1 MFPVIIGVAFALL
14 NMLDFIN
21 GVSGTPGFKLRL
33 AITGVQDT
41 SLISSSSA
49 SFNLL

>member
-1 MFPVIIGVAFALL
+1 MFPVIMGVALALL
-14 NMLDFIN
+14 KTLDFIN
-21 GVSGTPGFKLRL
+21 GVSGTPGFKFLL
-33 AITGVQDT
+33 AIIGVQDT